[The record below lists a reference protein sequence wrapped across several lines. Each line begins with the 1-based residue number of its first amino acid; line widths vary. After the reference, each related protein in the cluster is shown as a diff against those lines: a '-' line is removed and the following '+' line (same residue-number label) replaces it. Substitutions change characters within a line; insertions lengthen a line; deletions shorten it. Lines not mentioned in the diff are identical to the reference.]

1 MEKSDGGWQRAQ
13 RQAGCESAPDDS
25 VTWRD
30 AAEKIPCSS
39 SPKFYKPAM
48 GPISLRHFSRQIEVW
63 PPAAQQGYYG
73 TVYTASNW
81 QELGSTGS
89 FDRKCRDHYVK
100 HNKPKRL
107 PD

>member
-39 SPKFYKPAM
+39 SPKFYKPRSGGA
-48 GPISLRHFSRQIEVW
+48 
-63 PPAAQQGYYG
+63 
-73 TVYTASNW
+73 
-81 QELGSTGS
+81 TGLKS
-89 FDRKCRDHYVK
+89 K
-100 HNKPKRL
+100 L
-107 PD
+107 PQDK